1 MTPPNMMR
9 PSNIN
14 RSKVPV
20 PSYKAI
26 QAANRA
32 AAEQVDA
39 KNSEKRGI
47 LSYLI
52 FFIASKFILKIQL
65 TVSRMN
71 TIRLS
76 QTILINFLNDVAK
89 ENIKYQNMRISK
101 RVSFSA
107 TFRRAKINFDFSV
120 GRIKD

>member
-107 TFRRAKINFDFSV
+107 TFKRAKINFDFSV

>member
-47 LSYLI
+47 LVFFFVNLYL
-52 FFIASKFILKIQL
+52 FY
-65 TVSRMN
+65 RYN
-71 TIRLS
+71 
-76 QTILINFLNDVAK
+76 
-89 ENIKYQNMRISK
+89 
-101 RVSFSA
+101 
-107 TFRRAKINFDFSV
+107 
-120 GRIKD
+120 

>member
-47 LSYLI
+47 LV
-52 FFIASKFILKIQL
+52 FFIFRKFIFILKIQL
-65 TVSRMN
+65 TVSLMN
-71 TIRLS
+71 MTR
-76 QTILINFLNDVAK
+76 
-89 ENIKYQNMRISK
+89 
-101 RVSFSA
+101 
-107 TFRRAKINFDFSV
+107 
-120 GRIKD
+120 

>member
-26 QAANRA
+26 QAASRA

-39 KNSEKRGI
+39 KNNEKRGD
-47 LSYLI
+47 YL
-52 FFIASKFILKIQL
+52 LK
-65 TVSRMN
+65 MGH
-71 TIRLS
+71 
-76 QTILINFLNDVAK
+76 F
-89 ENIKYQNMRISK
+89 
-101 RVSFSA
+101 
-107 TFRRAKINFDFSV
+107 
-120 GRIKD
+120 KDD

>member
-47 LSYLI
+47 IVFYSLFVDIYI
-52 FFIASKFILKIQL
+52 FKIQL
-65 TVSRMN
+65 TVSPMN
-71 TIRLS
+71 MIRLS

-89 ENIKYQNMRISK
+89 ESIKYQNMRISK
-101 RVSFSA
+101 RVSSSA
-107 TFRRAKINFDFSV
+107 TIKRAYFLF
-120 GRIKD
+120 

>member
-47 LSYLI
+47 IVLFLI
-52 FFIASKFILKIQL
+52 C
-65 TVSRMN
+65 
-71 TIRLS
+71 
-76 QTILINFLNDVAK
+76 
-89 ENIKYQNMRISK
+89 
-101 RVSFSA
+101 
-107 TFRRAKINFDFSV
+107 
-120 GRIKD
+120 

>member
-47 LSYLI
+47 LV
-52 FFIASKFILKIQL
+52 FFFRKFIFILQIQL
-65 TVSRMN
+65 TVSLMN
-71 TIRLS
+71 MTR
-76 QTILINFLNDVAK
+76 
-89 ENIKYQNMRISK
+89 
-101 RVSFSA
+101 
-107 TFRRAKINFDFSV
+107 
-120 GRIKD
+120 

>member
-32 AAEQVDA
+32 AAEQVDE

-47 LSYLI
+47 LHWYCHSSYI
-52 FFIASKFILKIQL
+52 E
-65 TVSRMN
+65 
-71 TIRLS
+71 
-76 QTILINFLNDVAK
+76 NFC
-89 ENIKYQNMRISK
+89 
-101 RVSFSA
+101 
-107 TFRRAKINFDFSV
+107 RRKNP
-120 GRIKD
+120 